1 VAASF
6 LAELLKLRKRPAT
19 WILAAVLT
27 ANVLLLGYALTYVFS
42 QGSEGGTSPGFDTD
56 ALITTLLPEQL
67 LQTVLSQV
75 SGIGGPVV
83 LILGALAMG
92 SEYGWGTLKTALTQR
107 PGRLRLLSGKLLALV
122 LVVAVFVT
130 LAFAAGAL
138 GSYGVA
144 RLEEATVNWPA
155 PEDVGRAL
163 AAAGLILVVWTLFGV
178 FLATLFRSTAL
189 AIGLGLVYALAIEGV
204 ALSLPIEADAYE
216 TFRKFL
222 LGENSNSLAALFGS
236 SNEAFGVPP
245 PLVDSGQAAWVLG
258 AYAVGFVSLAAL
270 LMRRR
275 DVT

>member
-1 VAASF
+1 

-19 WILAAVLT
+19 WILAAVLM
-27 ANVLLLGYALTYVFS
+27 ANVLLLGYALTYVFF
-42 QGSEGGTSPGFDTD
+42 QGSEGDTPPGFDTE
-56 ALITTLLPEQL
+56 ALITPLLPEQL

-83 LILGALAMG
+83 LILGALTMG
-92 SEYGWGTLKTALTQR
+92 SEYRWGTLKTALTQR

-122 LVVAVFVT
+122 LVLAVFIA

-144 RLEEATVNWPA
+144 RLEEATVDWPA
-155 PEDVGRAL
+155 PEDVARAM
-163 AAAGLILVVWTLFGV
+163 AAAGLILVVWALFGV

-204 ALSLPIEADAYE
+204 VLALPIEADAYE

-222 LGENSNSLAALFGS
+222 LGENSNSLASLFGS
-236 SNEAFGVPP
+236 PNEAFGVPP
-245 PLVDSGQAAWVLG
+245 SLVEPGQAAWVLG
-258 AYAVGFVSLAAL
+258 AYAVGFVLLAAL
-270 LMRRR
+270 LIRRR

>member
-83 LILGALAMG
+83 
-92 SEYGWGTLKTALTQR
+92 
-107 PGRLRLLSGKLLALV
+107 
-122 LVVAVFVT
+122 
-130 LAFAAGAL
+130 
-138 GSYGVA
+138 
-144 RLEEATVNWPA
+144 
-155 PEDVGRAL
+155 
-163 AAAGLILVVWTLFGV
+163 LILVVWTLFGV